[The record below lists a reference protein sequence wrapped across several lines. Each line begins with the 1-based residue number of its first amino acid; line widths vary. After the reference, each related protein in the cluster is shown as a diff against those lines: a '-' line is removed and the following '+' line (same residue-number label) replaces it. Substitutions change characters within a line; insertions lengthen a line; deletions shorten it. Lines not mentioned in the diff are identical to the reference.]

1 MSKALE
7 DFIAQYPLTL
17 NDDVRWGD
25 MDAFGHVNNTV
36 YYRYFESARVL
47 MDERISFHDAENN
60 IGAILAEQSCRY
72 RIPVIYPDTLTI
84 GLRNIEIREFDVIQ
98 EYALFSHTHQAIA
111 ATGTGRLV
119 RFDYRNNSKVM
130 IDDNLRRRLQT
141 IEWAGA

>member
-1 MSKALE
+1 
-7 DFIAQYPLTL
+7 
-17 NDDVRWGD
+17 

-84 GLRNIEIREFDVIQ
+84 GLRNIDERLRTLYGPTYGLIIQSEIGSGSTVIIKLPL
-98 EYALFSHTHQAIA
+98 EPEGHAYPD
-111 ATGTGRLV
+111 R
-119 RFDYRNNSKVM
+119 
-130 IDDNLRRRLQT
+130 
-141 IEWAGA
+141 